1 MPVYEFRG
9 FDAAGKAIKGV
20 RDSDSAK
27 ALRTILRR
35 EGVLATDVK
44 ESGKSEVGSKSGGV
58 LGKEVNLTFLQRV
71 STEDIGIT
79 TRQLAT
85 LLQAG
90 VPMVDSLNALIDQT
104 ENAVLKR
111 ILSQV
116 KTDVNEGTSLADAL
130 AKHKAFDHIFVNMVR
145 AGESSGTLDV
155 VLERLADFKEG
166 QAKIQG
172 EILSALMYPIIMVFV
187 GCVNITIMFTVV
199 VPRITKI
206 FDHAKVQ
213 LPLTTR
219 ILIFVSSTA
228 RDYWWLILAVLIA
241 SIYFFL
247 RWKNSEKGR
256 ARWDAITLKLPVLGS
271 LRRMI
276 AVSRFARTLG
286 TLLSSGVSLLTAL
299 DIVKNV
305 VANAVLARVIEV
317 ARDAIREGE
326 EIAPP
331 LKRSGEFPPM
341 LIHMIA
347 IGEKSG
353 QLEAMLNRVATA
365 YEQRVDV
372 RMKGLMSLLAPVL
385 ILCMGGAV
393 GFIVFSILTPILQMN
408 TLVK

>member
-27 ALRTILRR
+27 GLRNILKR
-35 EGVLATDVK
+35 EGILATDVK
-44 ESGKSEVGSKSGGV
+44 ESGKSAGGKSGGA

-71 STEDIGIT
+71 STEEIGLT

-104 ENAVLKR
+104 ENPVLKR

-116 KTDVNEGTSLADAL
+116 KTAVNEGTSLADAL
-130 AKHKAFDHIFVNMVR
+130 VKHKPFDHIYVNMVR

-172 EILSALMYPIIMVFV
+172 EILGALMYPIIMVFV
-187 GCVNITIMFTVV
+187 GLVNIAIMFTVV

-206 FDHAKVQ
+206 FEHAKVE

-219 ILIFVSSTA
+219 ILIFISSAA
-228 RDYWWLILAVLIA
+228 RDFWWLIFAVVGVSVWL
-241 SIYFFL
+241 FT
-247 RWKNSEKGR
+247 RWKSTPAGR
-256 ARWDAITLKLPVLGS
+256 ARWDAITLKIPVFGS

-286 TLLSSGVSLLTAL
+286 TLLSSGVSLLVAL

-305 VANAVLARVIEV
+305 VANAVLARVIET
-317 ARDAIREGE
+317 ASDAIREGE

-341 LIHMIA
+341 VIHMIA

-353 QLEAMLNRVATA
+353 QLESMLSRVATA

-372 RMKGLMSLLAPVL
+372 RMKGLMSLLAPLL
-385 ILCMGGAV
+385 ILAMGGAV
-393 GFIVFSILTPILQMN
+393 GFIVFSIITPILQMSS
-408 TLVK
+408 LAK